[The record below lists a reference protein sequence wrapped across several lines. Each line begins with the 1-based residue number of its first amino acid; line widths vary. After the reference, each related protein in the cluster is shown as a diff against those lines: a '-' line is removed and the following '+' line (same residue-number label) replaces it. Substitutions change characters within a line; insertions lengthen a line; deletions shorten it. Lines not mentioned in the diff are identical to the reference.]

1 MEVKVQCS
9 CGTRYKFD
17 VEPINNLMPG
27 PVSCPTCGA
36 DGTAASNAII
46 QQSVNAQLTAV
57 NAGGGQPSSAE
68 KPRIRLHI
76 PSHSAVTSAPA
87 LAPMAQPTPLQS
99 AAHLPAGGTPS
110 LAVPPARER
119 HPSLSVSALARP
131 AAEAARAKGKFGF
144 GILGAVLGT
153 LLSVGLWL
161 GIFYATESG

>member
-46 QQSVNAQLTAV
+46 QQSTSPQPTAV
-57 NAGGGQPSSAE
+57 GAGGQPSSAE

-76 PSHSAVTSAPA
+76 SSPSGVTSAPA
-87 LAPMAQPTPLQS
+87 MAPTPHPATLAT
-99 AAHLPAGGTPS
+99 AAHLPDGGTAS
-110 LAVPPARER
+110 LAVPQARER
-119 HPSLSVSALARP
+119 PPVRPVPTLALP
-131 AAEAARAKGKFGF
+131 AAEAARP
-144 GILGAVLGT
+144 
-153 LLSVGLWL
+153 
-161 GIFYATESG
+161 